1 MTLVETP
8 ALGLLCNN
16 AQLFRAS
23 DSGSA
28 RGASSLWAERRPVC
42 MGILNAAK
50 GLSGSDGFGLRMRTK
65 EGVHNVHTLGF
76 GFGCTGVGLGRIGD
90 VFGRGSVFQGE
101 RLVRVPSRA
110 RVFPVQRLFSL

>member
-1 MTLVETP
+1 MPSSVVSAHEMFEGGRNAMTLVETP

-28 RGASSLWAERRPVC
+28 RGASSLWAERRPVRIE
-42 MGILNAAK
+42 ILNGAK

-65 EGVHNVHTLGF
+65 EGVLTDAPIVVKG
-76 GFGCTGVGLGRIGD
+76 
-90 VFGRGSVFQGE
+90 GSAP
-101 RLVRVPSRA
+101 RV
-110 RVFPVQRLFSL
+110 V

>member
-23 DSGSA
+23 GFRLSPRSIVTVGGAAARVHRGSQ
-28 RGASSLWAERRPVC
+28 RRKRAVRL
-42 MGILNAAK
+42 GRIRAQNAH
-50 GLSGSDGFGLRMRTK
+50 K

-76 GFGCTGVGLGRIGD
+76 GFGCTGVGLGRTGD
-90 VFGRGSVFQGE
+90 VSGEWRIIRGSGWFESHLGHV
-101 RLVRVPSRA
+101 
-110 RVFPVQRLFSL
+110 FSLFRGF